1 MAEKV
6 LKSFSEEEKKKI
18 TEIQSKVLAIT
29 SRLGEIQ
36 LSYLSFEESMKS
48 LQEERQGLV
57 ESYKELV
64 NEENELAKVL
74 REKYGDG
81 TYDVQTNTFTPNK

>member
-36 LSYLSFEESMKS
+36 LAYLSFEESMKS
-48 LQEERQGLV
+48 LQEERQGLIG
-57 ESYKELV
+57 SYKELV
-64 NEENELAKVL
+64 TEENELAKVL

>member
-36 LSYLSFEESMKS
+36 LAYLSFEESMKS

-57 ESYKELV
+57 ESYKESV
-64 NEENELAKVL
+64 NEANELAKVL

>member
-29 SRLGEIQ
+29 SRRKKRIDR
-36 LSYLSFEESMKS
+36 K
-48 LQEERQGLV
+48 LQRI
-57 ESYKELV
+57 SNRRK
-64 NEENELAKVL
+64 
-74 REKYGDG
+74 
-81 TYDVQTNTFTPNK
+81 

>member
-18 TEIQSKVLAIT
+18 TEIQSKVLSIT

-36 LSYLSFEESMKS
+36 LAYLSFEESMKS
-48 LQEERQGLV
+48 LKEERQGLIG
-57 ESYKELV
+57 SYKELV
-64 NEENELAKVL
+64 TEENELAKEL

>member
-18 TEIQSKVLAIT
+18 TEIQSKVLSIT

-36 LSYLSFEESMKS
+36 LAYLSFEESKKS
-48 LQEERQGLV
+48 LQEERQGLIG
-57 ESYKELV
+57 SYKELV
-64 NEENELAKVL
+64 TEENELAKEL

>member
-18 TEIQSKVLAIT
+18 TEIQSKVLSIT

-36 LSYLSFEESMKS
+36 LAYLSFEESMKS
-48 LQEERQGLV
+48 LQEER
-57 ESYKELV
+57 
-64 NEENELAKVL
+64 L
-74 REKYGDG
+74 RQSPFNSSLSSSWS
-81 TYDVQTNTFTPNK
+81 VSQFW

>member
-1 MAEKV
+1 MIIFMVEYV
-6 LKSFSEEEKKKI
+6 MGDRENI
-18 TEIQSKVLAIT
+18 
-29 SRLGEIQ
+29 
-36 LSYLSFEESMKS
+36 
-48 LQEERQGLV
+48 LQ
-57 ESYKELV
+57 KELV